1 VVRLLHEASVG
12 SGMRRIEAL
21 VGPDAIRQVNL
32 ERRLLDEVVAALGGG
47 RPDDAPE
54 RLRRIIAENKRLQN
68 EIGKM
73 TATDRQRLVEQLASS
88 SEVVGGIRYVLRPE
102 DRDADTLRQL
112 AQSVVERLDTGQ
124 GSVAV
129 LWTGKD
135 GKALIVAAVSPNLAG
150 RGITAPRLLETA
162 GTMIGGGAGGKP
174 TLAFAGGKHAGQVKA
189 AAESTRD
196 VLRDLLRRA

>member
-1 VVRLLHEASVG
+1 
-12 SGMRRIEAL
+12 MRRIEAL
-21 VGPDAIRQVNL
+21 VGPDAIRQINL

-54 RLRRIIAENKRLQN
+54 RVRRLIVANKHLQS
-68 EIGKM
+68 EIGKLN
-73 TATDRQRLVEQLASS
+73 ATDRQRLVEQLASS
-88 SEVVGGIRYVLRPE
+88 SEVVGGIKYVRRPE

-112 AQSVVERLDTGQ
+112 AQAVVQRLDDGQ

-129 LWTGKD
+129 LWTGRD
-135 GKALIVAAVSPNLAG
+135 GKALIVAACSANLVN

-162 GTMIGGGAGGKP
+162 GKMIGGGGGGKP
-174 TLAFAGGKHAGQVKA
+174 TLAFAGGKDAGQVKA

-196 VLRDLLRRA
+196 VLRQLLKSV